1 MSHAKSALDAKSESA
16 RAGKLG
22 GEKRRKRAQ
31 EGWKRIAEK
40 IIDEIWQ
47 ANPTLTQA
55 DVVRRILDRWAK
67 ASLALGLSDPAP
79 SDASLKLLVSQLK
92 KRHAILR
99 GGPPKR

>member
-1 MSHAKSALDAKSESA
+1 LDAKSESA

-47 ANPTLTQA
+47 ANPKVTQA
-55 DVVRRILDRWAK
+55 DVVRRILERWAR
-67 ASLALGLSDPAP
+67 ASSALGLSDPAP

-92 KRHAILR
+92 KKHAILP
-99 GGPPKR
+99 GGPPKK